1 MTTAMTMR
9 MVILTITPTTTAT
22 DMTTRM
28 TTATPMRPIPMP
40 TTRWGRARFTN
51 RGRNRKR
58 TLGFERLNRLGC
70 GLVARDPRL

>member
-1 MTTAMTMR
+1 MTMR
-9 MVILTITPTTTAT
+9 TVIPTIMPTTTA
-22 DMTTRM
+22 TRM